1 MMNALKVKSVVLFD
15 CFPLYFEM
23 TNMDYPV
30 QAEYSSLAVQMSRA
44 EIVTQLFCPM
54 ELKFKGNNSFCC
66 KFENCSYLVLETY
79 IRRQILQ
86 YCGYLTS

>member
-44 EIVTQLFCPM
+44 KIVTQLFCPM
-54 ELKFKGNNSFCC
+54 
-66 KFENCSYLVLETY
+66 
-79 IRRQILQ
+79 
-86 YCGYLTS
+86 